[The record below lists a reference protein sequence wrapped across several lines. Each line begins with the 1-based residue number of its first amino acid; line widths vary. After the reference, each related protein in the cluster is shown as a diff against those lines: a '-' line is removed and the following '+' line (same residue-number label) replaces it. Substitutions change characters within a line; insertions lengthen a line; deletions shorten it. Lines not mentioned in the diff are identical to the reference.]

1 MKFVIITTPLGQGHN
16 AVAANLSAYLDKKGV
31 SNTTID
37 LYEYIQPKLKDI
49 ISAGYFFSMKSAAAV
64 KGFASDFYGKRD
76 KKAVNS
82 EYSIAH
88 ITNQI
93 LASQLKKFLLENAPD
108 VVICTQVFAAQVVN
122 ILKEKK
128 AISALA
134 VGIITDF
141 TVQNLW
147 EDTQHFDYI
156 VTGNERLAYQLST
169 RNIVSSKV
177 LPLGIPIHEKFSMSM
192 DKLEARKQLKLSP
205 YRNTLLVMSGGMGFG
220 NMEKYILELSRS
232 GMDIQIIVVCG
243 KNKRMYHRINR
254 LEVDMPL
261 HILDYVDNV
270 DVLMSAADGILTKPG
285 GITSSESLAKHL
297 PMIMIDPLPGVEDRN
312 VEFLLNNGAALLVTK
327 TFTITEAVRLLF
339 EYPETKKHLLQGI
352 DMLAKPYATQQLCD
366 FLIEKVGQNS
376 QQSVQ
381 TV

>member
-1 MKFVIITTPLGQGHN
+1 
-16 AVAANLSAYLDKKGV
+16 
-31 SNTTID
+31 
-37 LYEYIQPKLKDI
+37 
-49 ISAGYFFSMKSAAAV
+49 
-64 KGFASDFYGKRD
+64 
-76 KKAVNS
+76 
-82 EYSIAH
+82 
-88 ITNQI
+88 
-93 LASQLKKFLLENAPD
+93 
-108 VVICTQVFAAQVVN
+108 
-122 ILKEKK
+122 
-128 AISALA
+128 
-134 VGIITDF
+134 
-141 TVQNLW
+141 
-147 EDTQHFDYI
+147 
-156 VTGNERLAYQLST
+156 
-169 RNIVSSKV
+169 
-177 LPLGIPIHEKFSMSM
+177 M

-366 FLIEKVGQNS
+366 FLIEKVEQNS